1 MTASLFAQARMP
13 PGARAQSAPAA
24 VPHAASASSITTFAH
39 PPALIEDAKEPSRHS
54 ESRLGLLYQWSR
66 PNADDDGNHDMSPA
80 KEKSESLS
88 NATPESWVGLVDIS
102 PTKKLNHAQLPGS
115 QVDYVS
121 APISDSPETQQSSSE
136 TPSLTAWSN
145 SEGISQ
151 HASQASAPQVAIT
164 SGCGPLGFHIPE
176 AQLHQIEKAHQ
187 NDQIYWQY
195 SLYQGPSGER
205 IKIHYCKS
213 KENSED
219 IAKLFLNEEV
229 IGFDIEW
236 KQAATAE
243 HGIRKNVSLVQIA
256 SEDRIALFHISRYA
270 KGESVEDL
278 VAPTLKIIMESPNI
292 TKVGVSIKA
301 DCTRLRKFMEIDSR
315 GIFELSHLYKLV
327 KHASDSPELIN
338 KKLVSLAQ
346 QVGDHL
352 QLPLYKGTVV
362 RNSDW
367 SEDLNYQQIRCEAFL
382 SRQFY
387 TAYSS

>member
-1 MTASLFAQARMP
+1 MP
-13 PGARAQSAPAA
+13 PGARAQSAPAQ
-24 VPHAASASSITTFAH
+24 VPQAAWASSTTSFAH
-39 PPALIEDAKEPSRHS
+39 PLALTGDAKELSRHS
-54 ESRLGLLYQWSR
+54 ESRLGLLYQRSR
-66 PNADDDGNHDMSPA
+66 PCADDGGNHDMFPA
-80 KEKSESLS
+80 EEKSKSLS
-88 NATPESWVGLVDIS
+88 HATPESWVGLLDIS
-102 PTKKLNHAQLPGS
+102 PTKHLNHAQLSGS
-115 QVDYVS
+115 QVDCVS
-121 APISDSPETQQSSSE
+121 APMEIQQSSPKA
-136 TPSLTAWSN
+136 PSLTTWSS

-151 HASQASAPQVAIT
+151 HASQASAPQVPKT
-164 SGCGPLGFHIPE
+164 SCCGPLGFHIPE
-176 AQLHQIEKAHQ
+176 AQLHHIEKAHQ

-236 KQAATAE
+236 KQAATAQ

-270 KGESVEDL
+270 KGESLEDL
-278 VAPTLKIIMESPNI
+278 VAPTLKTIMESPNI

-301 DCTRLRKFMEIDSR
+301 DCTRLRKFMGIDSR
-315 GIFELSHLYKLV
+315 GIFELSHMYKLV
-327 KHASDSPELIN
+327 KHASDNPKLIN

-346 QVGDHL
+346 QVEDHL
-352 QLPLYKGTVV
+352 QLPLYKGSVV

-367 SEDLNYQQIRCEAFL
+367 SEDLKYQQIRCEAFL
-382 SRQFY
+382 SKQFY

>member
-1 MTASLFAQARMP
+1 MF
-13 PGARAQSAPAA
+13 
-24 VPHAASASSITTFAH
+24 
-39 PPALIEDAKEPSRHS
+39 
-54 ESRLGLLYQWSR
+54 
-66 PNADDDGNHDMSPA
+66 PA
-80 KEKSESLS
+80 KKKSESPFH
-88 NATPESWVGLVDIS
+88 ATPESWVGLLDIS
-102 PTKKLNHAQLPGS
+102 PTKYLNHAQSSGS
-115 QVDYVS
+115 QVDCVS
-121 APISDSPETQQSSSE
+121 APISVLPESQQSSPKA
-136 TPSLTAWSN
+136 PSLTAWSN
-145 SEGISQ
+145 SEGVSQ
-151 HASQASAPQVAIT
+151 HASQASAPQVAKT
-164 SGCGPLGFHIPE
+164 SCCGPLGFHIPE

-236 KQAATAE
+236 KQAATAQ

-270 KGESVEDL
+270 KGESLEDL
-278 VAPTLKIIMESPNI
+278 VAPTLKTIMESPNI

-301 DCTRLRKFMEIDSR
+301 DCTRLRKFMGIDSR
-315 GIFELSHLYKLV
+315 GIFELSHMYKLV
-327 KHASDSPELIN
+327 KHASDNPKLIN

-346 QVGDHL
+346 QVEDHL
-352 QLPLYKGTVV
+352 QLPLYKGSVV

-367 SEDLNYQQIRCEAFL
+367 SEDLKYQQIRCKAFL
-382 SRQFY
+382 SKQFY

>member
-1 MTASLFAQARMP
+1 MP
-13 PGARAQSAPAA
+13 PGARAQSAPAQ
-24 VPHAASASSITTFAH
+24 VPQAAWASSTTSFEH
-39 PPALIEDAKEPSRHS
+39 PLALTGDAKELSRHS
-54 ESRLGLLYQWSR
+54 ESRLGILYQRSR
-66 PNADDDGNHDMSPA
+66 PCADDGGNHDMFPA
-80 KEKSESLS
+80 EKKSKSLS
-88 NATPESWVGLVDIS
+88 HATPESWVGLLDIS
-102 PTKKLNHAQLPGS
+102 PTKHLNHAQLSGS
-115 QVDYVS
+115 QVDCVS
-121 APISDSPETQQSSSE
+121 APISVLPEIQQSSPKA
-136 TPSLTAWSN
+136 PSLTTWSS

-151 HASQASAPQVAIT
+151 HASQASAPQVPKT
-164 SGCGPLGFHIPE
+164 SCCGPLGFHIPE
-176 AQLHQIEKAHQ
+176 AQLHHIEKAHQ

-236 KQAATAE
+236 KQAATAQ

-270 KGESVEDL
+270 KGESLEDL
-278 VAPTLKIIMESPNI
+278 VAPTLKTIMESPNI

-301 DCTRLRKFMEIDSR
+301 DCTRLRKFMGIDSR
-315 GIFELSHLYKLV
+315 GIFELSHMYKLV
-327 KHASDSPELIN
+327 KHASGNPKLIN

-346 QVGDHL
+346 QVEDHL
-352 QLPLYKGTVV
+352 QLPLYKGSVV

-367 SEDLNYQQIRCEAFL
+367 SEDLKYQQIRCEAFL
-382 SRQFY
+382 SKQLY